1 VSQFSRAVK
10 LDSIADQMQAVTPS
24 SASSIERPAEDYI
37 EKDGS
42 SPNNTQPPLIVRE
55 VEVLRERDEAN
66 GGKPRKLGV
75 TWSNLTVK
83 GTSNDAVFNE
93 NVLSQ
98 FNFLGRRGGAPPM
111 KTIIDESFGCVK
123 PGGVC

>member
-1 VSQFSRAVK
+1 
-10 LDSIADQMQAVTPS
+10 MQAATS
-24 SASSIERPAEDYI
+24 SSTSSIERPGEDYT

-42 SPNNTQPPLIVRE
+42 SPNDTQSSPIVRE

-75 TWSNLTVK
+75 TWKNLTVK

-98 FNFLGRRGGAPPM
+98 FNVFGRRGGTPPM

-123 PGGVC
+123 PGGM